1 MDIIKLYFPCF
12 YFVTH
17 IELLSS
23 IEEIISNRCNRIIK
37 FQGLVLKLNRFYRAP
52 YNELHVRLLAFGDVS
67 MMLKEHKRIHIF
79 YRLKGYWNTRIHTC
93 TLTNTQIMQLEM
105 GDGMCGENAFLFCN
119 NLSLYLMHYH
129 INRINSTPIAHSNHN
144 RKEDKSRLVRIY
156 LSMFGR
162 IDLIS
167 EWFIF
172 SILDGEI

>member
-1 MDIIKLYFPCF
+1 
-12 YFVTH
+12 
-17 IELLSS
+17 
-23 IEEIISNRCNRIIK
+23 
-37 FQGLVLKLNRFYRAP
+37 
-52 YNELHVRLLAFGDVS
+52 

-172 SILDGEI
+172 SIQRMDVSTHINHILFPISTSEIFLFICTFFYIISFTHSVIYHFWLDDNKRSIYFH